1 MTRARYRLSGL
12 PCAWVSVMPS
22 RMRQAPA
29 YNRQVVSIIDQGT
42 SVTSYMYTA
51 SVPVF
56 QQLLGSLDAIL
67 AKAEK
72 YVAAR
77 NIEPTALTQSRLFPD
92 MFPLTRQVQIAC
104 DFARGISTQ
113 LSGTQ
118 VAKFAGESKT
128 LPELRALIAHTL
140 TAIGAL
146 QAAQFDGSETREVV
160 LHPGT
165 PTERRLSGEA
175 YLLHYGMTQFVFHIT
190 TAYALLRHGGLEI
203 GKRDFL
209 GKF

>member
-1 MTRARYRLSGL
+1 
-12 PCAWVSVMPS
+12 
-22 RMRQAPA
+22 
-29 YNRQVVSIIDQGT
+29 
-42 SVTSYMYTA
+42 MYTA

-72 YVAAR
+72 HAAGK

-104 DFARGISTQ
+104 EFARTASEQ
-113 LSGTQ
+113 LTGAP
-118 VAKFAGESKT
+118 VAKFDGQSDTFAG
-128 LPELRALIAHTL
+128 LRALLAYTL
-140 TAIGAL
+140 GKLGAL
-146 QAAQFDGSETREVV
+146 SAAQFDGSETREVV
-160 LHPGT
+160 LRAGT
-165 PTERRLSGEA
+165 PDERRLGGEA
-175 YLLHYGMTQFVFHIT
+175 YLLHYAMTQFVFHVT
-190 TAYALLRHGGLEI
+190 TAYALLRHAGVEI